1 MVAKLTDDRRETL
14 MIAGDGALLTLGA
27 FAIGMGSALAL
38 HAWGVA
44 PLGEPD
50 PTSGQFFLG
59 LISWLLQVGG
69 LVVGPILAWR
79 LHHRRFTGA
88 AVLGALVGA
97 PVTVAAVMAV
107 AAIAQVFGWIA
118 SPFTDNEFAGPIA
131 VAVLVVAAIIMAAAW
146 VLADGIQDLGSG
158 EGRRQHVGL
167 DIARL
172 VGGVALIATGVWAW
186 AIVGAGGDLEGFD
199 IMMAGGVF
207 GAIVVTTASLA
218 DRWQESHRESGT
230 HAPTAV

>member
-1 MVAKLTDDRRETL
+1 MVAKLTDDRRETF
-14 MIAGDGALLTLGA
+14 MIAGDGLLLTLGA
-27 FAIGMGSALAL
+27 FAIGMGSAMAL

-59 LISWLLQVGG
+59 LISWLLQIGG
-69 LVVGPILAWR
+69 LIVGPLLAWR

-97 PVTVAAVMAV
+97 PVTVAVVMAI
-107 AAIAQVFGWIA
+107 AALAQLLGWVA
-118 SPFTDNEFAGPIA
+118 SPFTDSEFAGPIA
-131 VAVLVVAAIIMAAAW
+131 VAVIVVAGIVLAAAW
-146 VLADGIQDLGSG
+146 VLADGIQDLGGG
-158 EGRRQHVGL
+158 EGRRAHVGL

-172 VGGVALIATGVWAW
+172 VGGLALVVTGVWAW
-186 AIVGAGGDLEGFD
+186 ALVSAGSDLEGFD

-218 DRWQESHRESGT
+218 DRWQESRHESGT